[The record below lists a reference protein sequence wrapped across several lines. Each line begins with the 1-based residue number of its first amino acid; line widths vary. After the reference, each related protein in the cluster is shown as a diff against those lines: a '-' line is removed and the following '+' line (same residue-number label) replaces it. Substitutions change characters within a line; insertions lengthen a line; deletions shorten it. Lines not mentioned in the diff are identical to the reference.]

1 LYISFLHE
9 RKRLRLEH
17 EQPCDGYLE
26 STLYCVEP
34 EHHVPWHPF
43 ERCLG
48 GQVKKDREGEVIV
61 DDVIIVTSDLPFFN
75 KETLYALTSE
85 SDAVAI
91 GPSHNGGTS
100 GLFIPR
106 EIDFT
111 PMFGNDSLERHR
123 MQAEKKNVAL
133 RTVESSALRDVDT
146 WDDITWILENAS
158 ATSIG
163 RFLKGLVQQPIAVV

>member
-1 LYISFLHE
+1 MLSHVLNVLEDIPTAILTRSFCSNGADSKEDNINECISKV
-9 RKRLRLEH
+9 RR
-17 EQPCDGYLE
+17 
-26 STLYCVEP
+26 S
-34 EHHVPWHPF
+34 
-43 ERCLG
+43 
-48 GQVKKDREGEVIV
+48 I
-61 DDVIIVTSDLPFFN
+61 DDDMIIVTSDLPFFN